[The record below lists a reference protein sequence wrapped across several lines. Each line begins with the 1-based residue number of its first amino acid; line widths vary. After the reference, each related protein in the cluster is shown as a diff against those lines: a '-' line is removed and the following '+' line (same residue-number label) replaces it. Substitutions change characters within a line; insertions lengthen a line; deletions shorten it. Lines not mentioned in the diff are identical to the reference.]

1 MTEVVF
7 TVNGKAARVN
17 AEPDTP
23 LLWIIREDLKLTG
36 TKYGCGVAACG
47 ACTVHVDGKAVRSC
61 QTRLSDVAGRKVTTI
76 EGLSEKGDHPL
87 QMAWITEQVPQCGY
101 CQSGQIMQAAELLA
115 TTKNPVS
122 RAHHRAHGRQSLPL
136 RHLPAH
142 RARHRTRC
150 EGGLIMTSTGHSAAQ
165 GLSRRQILAGGAG
178 LSFAF
183 VLGPS
188 VMDGVQAQAATAG
201 KLNAYVSI
209 TPDGTITIM
218 APAPEMGQGV
228 NTSIPIIIA
237 EELDADWSKV
247 KIEQSPVAPEYDH
260 PIFKAQFAV
269 GSVTLRGYWA
279 PCRMAGAQARRV
291 LINAAAENLGVPAAE
306 LTTEP
311 SAVVHAASGRKLSY
325 GEIAGFAKVPEKLP
339 EVKADELKPVAQFRL
354 IGKDVPRFDVP
365 DKVTGK
371 PLYAI
376 DAQVPGMLYGT
387 IVRAAVQGIGP
398 EILQSR

>member
-1 MTEVVF
+1 
-7 TVNGKAARVN
+7 
-17 AEPDTP
+17 
-23 LLWIIREDLKLTG
+23 
-36 TKYGCGVAACG
+36 
-47 ACTVHVDGKAVRSC
+47 
-61 QTRLSDVAGRKVTTI
+61 
-76 EGLSEKGDHPL
+76 
-87 QMAWITEQVPQCGY
+87 
-101 CQSGQIMQAAELLA
+101 
-115 TTKNPVS
+115 
-122 RAHHRAHGRQSLPL
+122 
-136 RHLPAH
+136 
-142 RARHRTRC
+142 
-150 EGGLIMTSTGHSAAQ
+150 MTSTGHSAAQ

-188 VMDGVQAQAATAG
+188 VMEGVQAQAATAG

-228 NTSIPIIIA
+228 NTSIPVIIA

-247 KIEQSPVAPEYDH
+247 KIEQSPIAPEYDH

-291 LINAAAENLGVPAAE
+291 LINAAAENWSVPAAE

-339 EVKADELKPVAQFRL
+339 EVKPEELKPVAQFRL

-387 IVRAAVQGIGP
+387 IVRPAVQGIGP